1 MNIKKRIAVAAII
14 LTMPAMASQY
24 VVTGQI
30 DGNVCWGFSLIK
42 SCKLHK
48 IDAIKGED
56 GKLYPMN
63 SSYSAV
69 SEYNG
74 TTKRCWIQVKAMTG
88 NGMGSDAI
96 SVITNAVS
104 SRPEFFE
111 KVEGRFEK
119 IDVEYVTFP
128 CVKQ

>member
-1 MNIKKRIAVAAII
+1 MNIKKLISVAAII
-14 LTMPAMASQY
+14 LSMPAMASQY

-30 DGNVCWGFSLIK
+30 EGNVCWGLSLIK

-63 SSYSAV
+63 PSYSTV

-104 SRPEFFE
+104 SR
-111 KVEGRFEK
+111 
-119 IDVEYVTFP
+119 
-128 CVKQ
+128 